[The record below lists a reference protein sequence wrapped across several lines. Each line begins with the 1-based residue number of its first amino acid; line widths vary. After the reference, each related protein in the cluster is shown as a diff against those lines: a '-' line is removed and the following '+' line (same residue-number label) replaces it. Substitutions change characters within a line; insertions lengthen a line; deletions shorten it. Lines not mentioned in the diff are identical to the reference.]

1 MCLRC
6 VPRAIIYVL
15 VLLFAAGACKKKKA
29 EPRPAVPSAAAAD
42 RSLPLP
48 GRTPTSRPPR
58 PPALVATAFTS
69 SVAEASNTSAA
80 WTALA
85 DGYEAELED
94 CKSGCRELA
103 YEMVLARN
111 RALKTANL
119 PKPKQG
125 EPPGPLP
132 PEVQANVDALDAYV
146 ERLDP
151 TDDEVAPMKF
161 LAANALWH
169 WNQESALPRLQ
180 QLLQEHRD
188 DATAEYAANQLLHSL
203 MEQGRMDEL
212 RAWVAELSAD
222 ETFLA
227 NKPELRATL
236 ERIREILAQQ
246 P

>member
-6 VPRAIIYVL
+6 VPRAITISVVCIL
-15 VLLFAAGACKKKKA
+15 ALAGCKKKKA
-29 EPRPAVPSAAAAD
+29 EPRPAPATSAAD
-42 RSLPLP
+42 RALPVP
-48 GRTPTSRPPR
+48 GRKPMSRPPR
-58 PPALVATAFTS
+58 PPTLIATAFTS

-85 DGYEAELED
+85 EGYEAELGD
-94 CKSGCRELA
+94 CKTGCRELA

-119 PKPKQG
+119 PRPKQG

-161 LAANALWH
+161 LAANALWQ
-169 WNQESALPRLQ
+169 WNQEAALPRLQ

-188 DATAEYAANQLLHSL
+188 DATAEYAANQLLHFL
-203 MEQGRMDEL
+203 MEQGRIDEL

-236 ERIREILAQQ
+236 EKIRELLAQQ